1 MDSAGSGSYA
11 TTDIMFFKVCG
22 YKNGRF
28 CWCGYSSFHFKLSF
42 FVRFFGAWEW
52 LNGLD
57 DHSKISNI
65 TMSDWFENF
74 LVSYSIIFSYTQS
87 QPYLDYLSSILEI
100 FAYQSSSREDLDKS
114 VLSVYTWSD
123 VEEETG

>member
-1 MDSAGSGSYA
+1 
-11 TTDIMFFKVCG
+11 
-22 YKNGRF
+22 
-28 CWCGYSSFHFKLSF
+28 
-42 FVRFFGAWEW
+42 
-52 LNGLD
+52 
-57 DHSKISNI
+57 
-65 TMSDWFENF
+65 MSDWFENF